1 MGHFFEWLVWGVDLI
16 LRSHD
21 ISFKGVKAIFS
32 TIPSCRL
39 TVYLRVLCGIVKN
52 LRNDPGKAS
61 SIV

>member
-1 MGHFFEWLVWGVDLI
+1 MALSSSAGFI
-16 LRSHD
+16 LRSYG

-39 TVYLRVLCGIVKN
+39 TVCLRVLCGIVKN